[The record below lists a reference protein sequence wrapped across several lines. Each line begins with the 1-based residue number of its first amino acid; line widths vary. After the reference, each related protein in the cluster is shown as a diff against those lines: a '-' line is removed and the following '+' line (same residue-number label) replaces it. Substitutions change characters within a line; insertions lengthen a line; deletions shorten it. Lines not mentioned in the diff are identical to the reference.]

1 MGHSRGVNAQ
11 ATLCRDGLGTVQL
24 DLVLMSF
31 HQLAQILASTVFF
44 LYQLVQLLYNMHT
57 CELTPFATPCVVQP
71 T

>member
-31 HQLAQILASTVFF
+31 HQLAQILASMVIF
-44 LYQLVQLLYNMHT
+44 LYQLVQLLICTHVN
-57 CELTPFATPCVVQP
+57 
-71 T
+71 